1 MVNAHHGTQL
11 HLSWCKTPKP
21 VMVQDTQNRDGAR
34 HPNPWWCKTPKP
46 VMAQDTQTR
55 DGARH
60 QKPVM
65 VQEP

>member
-21 VMVQDTQNRDGAR
+21 VMVQDTQTRDGAR
-34 HPNPWWCKTPKP
+34 HSKP